1 MDVSLQVF
9 IALTLLCCLLVLDD
23 VSAKK
28 MKHSEWTDEE
38 LDIIEGWSQDDG
50 DDDIMFLEPIDF
62 KPFCKIGCRFVPNPL
77 LKGACSLACRLLNRR
92 KPNDL
97 AIRDH

>member
-38 LDIIEGWSQDDG
+38 L
-50 DDDIMFLEPIDF
+50 DIMFLEPIDF

-92 KPNDL
+92 KPNEL